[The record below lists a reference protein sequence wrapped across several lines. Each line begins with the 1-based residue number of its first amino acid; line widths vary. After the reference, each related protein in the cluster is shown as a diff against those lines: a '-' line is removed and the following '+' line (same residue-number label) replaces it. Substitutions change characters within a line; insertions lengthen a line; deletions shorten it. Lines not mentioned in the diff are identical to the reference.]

1 MTCSECK
8 IETLGEY
15 GELCCM
21 SKAVACGVSRDTHL
35 GAEGVSWDGKR
46 LCIRLTGSKQHCGR
60 HLCRGSDGA

>member
-21 SKAVACGVSRDTHL
+21 FKADACGVSRDTHL
-35 GAEGVSWDGKR
+35 GAEGVSLDGKTPLHQTDR
-46 LCIRLTGSKQHCGR
+46 KLATLQTALVLRI
-60 HLCRGSDGA
+60 